1 MSKNKSVRYNAE
13 RASTKNLSDIYA
25 NAMRAE
31 QKRIAKM
38 KAMKR
43 RKMYGDKKQG

>member
-1 MSKNKSVRYNAE
+1 MSKNKTIRYNAE
-13 RASTKNLSDIYA
+13 SASTKNLSDIYA
-25 NAMRAE
+25 NAIKAE

-43 RKMYGDKKQG
+43 RQMYGSKKQG